1 MTAFKERYAN
11 TMESNSSMVNTI
23 DFRLPGAM
31 YSDDRAEQIMQM
43 AKAATADMT
52 NPSGIQFL

>member
-11 TMESNSSMVNTI
+11 TMESNRSMVNTI

-31 YSDDRAEQIMQM
+31 YSDDRTEQIMQM
-43 AKAATADMT
+43 AKAAIADMT

>member
-1 MTAFKERYAN
+1 M
-11 TMESNSSMVNTI
+11 I

-31 YSDDRAEQIMQM
+31 YSDDRTEQIMQM
-43 AKAATADMT
+43 AKTAIADMT